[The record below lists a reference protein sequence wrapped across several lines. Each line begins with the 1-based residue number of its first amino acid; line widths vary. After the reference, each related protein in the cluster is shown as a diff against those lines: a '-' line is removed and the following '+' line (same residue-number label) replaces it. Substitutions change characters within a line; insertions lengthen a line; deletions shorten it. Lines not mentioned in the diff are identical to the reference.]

1 MSKASEAGREILS
14 PGERYLHDE
23 LEAMREENAAAHTQ
37 ISLNIAKHVG
47 ELRKD
52 TDDRFDAVDKRF
64 DAVEATLTD
73 IVERLITIKRGVLS
87 RP

>member
-1 MSKASEAGREILS
+1 MSKAREAGRKALS

-23 LEAMREENAAAHTQ
+23 LESMRKENKDAHTQ
-37 ISLNIAKHVG
+37 ISVNITNHVG
-47 ELRKD
+47 KLGKD